1 MTLQAARAGLAHRR
15 AADRVRVTVHYEGR
29 IFRPPSEAD
38 AILLQVTVGCSHN
51 GCRFCAMYREKRFR
65 IKTRQEILRDIAEAS
80 VEAAGIGRVFL
91 CDGDALAMPQAQLVE
106 ILKEI
111 QAGLPNVIRIST
123 YANAKSVAGKT
134 DAELAELRALN
145 LKLFHMGL
153 ESGDDVT
160 LQRMQ
165 KHGDVQLHIA
175 EAHRARTAN
184 IQTFVTILLGL
195 GGRDRSREHAMGT
208 ARVLTDMNPNYV
220 GALSLMLIPGTPL
233 DADVQR
239 GQFCVPDAKE
249 LLFEL
254 RTILEHTEMRGVF
267 YANHASNYLPI
278 RARLPRDRAE
288 AIAQVDAALSGTI
301 PLKPEWMRGT

>member
-1 MTLQAARAGLAHRR
+1 M
-15 AADRVRVTVHYEGR
+15 HYEGR

-65 IKTRQEILRDIAEAS
+65 IKTRQEILLDIGAARIEATG
-80 VEAAGIGRVFL
+80 VGRVFL

-106 ILKEI
+106 ILKDI

-123 YANAKSVAGKT
+123 YANAKSIAGKT
-134 DAELAELRALN
+134 DVDLAELRALN

-153 ESGDDVT
+153 ESGDDTT

-165 KHGDVQLHIA
+165 KHGNVQLHVTQVQ
-175 EAHRARTAN
+175 RARAAK
-184 IQTFVTILLGL
+184 IQTFVTVLLGL
-195 GGRDRSREHAMGT
+195 GGRERAREHAMGT
-208 ARVLTDMNPNYV
+208 AQALTDMNPNFV

-233 DADVQR
+233 SADVQR
-239 GQFCVPDAKE
+239 GQFMVPDANE
-249 LLFEL
+249 LLVEL
-254 RTILEHTEMRGVF
+254 RTILEYTDMRGVF

-288 AIAQVDAALSGTI
+288 AIAQVDAALSGAI

>member
-1 MTLQAARAGLAHRR
+1 
-15 AADRVRVTVHYEGR
+15 
-29 IFRPPSEAD
+29 
-38 AILLQVTVGCSHN
+38 
-51 GCRFCAMYREKRFR
+51 
-65 IKTRQEILRDIAEAS
+65 
-80 VEAAGIGRVFL
+80 
-91 CDGDALAMPQAQLVE
+91 
-106 ILKEI
+106 
-111 QAGLPNVIRIST
+111 
-123 YANAKSVAGKT
+123 
-134 DAELAELRALN
+134 
-145 LKLFHMGL
+145 MGL

-208 ARVLTDMNPNYV
+208 ARALTDMNPNYV